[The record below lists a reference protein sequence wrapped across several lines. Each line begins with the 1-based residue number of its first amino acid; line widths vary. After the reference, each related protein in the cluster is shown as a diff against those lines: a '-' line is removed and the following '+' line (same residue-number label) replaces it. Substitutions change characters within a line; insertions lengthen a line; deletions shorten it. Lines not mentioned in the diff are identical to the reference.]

1 MAVSGA
7 TLKLFHTLG
16 AQVEADDGHDGAVDD
31 RRHDDV
37 DPLGA
42 RVMDEH
48 TDQGQ
53 QDAGDHDAEGCDGE
67 ALVGAGDGRDRGDEA
82 EGRAQVARQHVLV
95 DQQEQRGRH
104 GREEQGGGWV
114 ETGQNRHQERGAEH
128 GDDVLR
134 ADFRGA
140 RPGQPLVRFDDLAG
154 LQRFAVAVELPREQA
169 RDWI

>member
-1 MAVSGA
+1 
-7 TLKLFHTLG
+7 
-16 AQVEADDGHDGAVDD
+16 
-31 RRHDDV
+31 
-37 DPLGA
+37 
-42 RVMDEH
+42 MDEH

-67 ALVGAGDGRDRGDEA
+67 ALVGAGDGRDRAMKPKDE
-82 EGRAQVARQHVLV
+82 QVARQHVLV

-104 GREEQGGGWV
+104 GREEQGGGRV

-169 RDWI
+169 RDWIGHAIVS

>member
-1 MAVSGA
+1 MMPKDATARPLWALATAAIGA
-7 TLKLFHTLG
+7 MK
-16 AQVEADDGHDGAVDD
+16 
-31 RRHDDV
+31 
-37 DPLGA
+37 PK
-42 RVMDEH
+42 DE
-48 TDQGQ
+48 
-53 QDAGDHDAEGCDGE
+53 
-67 ALVGAGDGRDRGDEA
+67 
-82 EGRAQVARQHVLV
+82 QVARQHVLV

-169 RDWI
+169 RDWIGHAIVS